1 MVTFYA
7 TDSTPAFDNNYIWT
21 LIAPDGRAIIVDPGQ
36 ALPILEAHSKGLIPT
51 AILLTHH
58 HADHIGGV
66 PELLERWPT
75 LPVHAP
81 HDTRIAL
88 NYHRIGEGDSLNI
101 LGMRFQ
107 VIHTPGHTHSHLT
120 FIGNDLLFCGDT
132 LFSLGCGQIFEGTPT
147 QMLASLQRLAA
158 LPIQTRVC
166 CGHEY
171 TLSNA
176 AFALHVDPTN
186 TALQKRRQ
194 QANAMRLA
202 GLPTLPISLESELNT
217 NPFLRTAAPTIHAA
231 TATHLQRT
239 PIDEVEVFATL
250 RHWKNNFPIKNIP

>member
-1 MVTFYA
+1 MEAERQAWSHSMRLTPL
-7 TDSTPAFDNNYIWT
+7 PAFDNNYIWT

-75 LPVHAP
+75 LPVYAP

-176 AFALHVDPTN
+176 ASRTARRPHQHRLTKTSTTSKRHASRRPPHIAYFTRKRTKHQPIPAYGCTYHPCSNSYSPATN
-186 TALQKRRQ
+186 TNR
-194 QANAMRLA
+194 
-202 GLPTLPISLESELNT
+202 
-217 NPFLRTAAPTIHAA
+217 
-231 TATHLQRT
+231 
-239 PIDEVEVFATL
+239 
-250 RHWKNNFPIKNIP
+250 